1 MEYCRVQSFSAL
13 RKNLFAINQSLIVYI
28 FKRNVYVFLFVL
40 NKSLSSANII
50 RSSNLVHHFRS
61 FINMRKSNSRTM
73 DLWDTLHHET
83 SKLVLWLLYFI
94 ICLLNSSKIIFNY
107 FL

>member
-1 MEYCRVQSFSAL
+1 MEYCRVHSFSAL

-40 NKSLSSANII
+40 NKSLSSANI

-73 DLWDTLHHET
+73 DLWDTRHRET

-94 ICLLNSSKIIFNY
+94 ICLLNSSKTIFNY